1 MAAYLFDTNIWL
13 RAVQRE
19 SPHHT
24 LAVNA
29 LAALLARGDA
39 IYLTAQNLIE
49 FWSVASRPSE
59 ANGLGWT
66 VTTVRQ
72 EIDRLLAQFPLLEE
86 APMIFA
92 HWRQLV
98 TDHQI
103 TGRRVHDA
111 RLVAVMLAHGVT
123 HLLTFNGDDFRG
135 FDEIVVVAPAD
146 VLTVTDEAPDQ
157 AEDAGQI

>member
-1 MAAYLFDTNIWL
+1 MRTYLFDTNIWL

-39 IYLTAQNLIE
+39 ISLTAQNLIE
-49 FWSVASRPSE
+49 FWSVASRPTE
-59 ANGLGWT
+59 ANGLGWPVAT
-66 VTTVRQ
+66 ARQ

-86 APMIFA
+86 TPAIFA

-98 TDHQI
+98 ADHQI

-123 HLLTFNGDDFRG
+123 HLLTFNGDDFRA
-135 FDEIVVVAPAD
+135 FDEIVVVAPAA
-146 VLTVTDEAPDQ
+146 VLTAPSESTDQ
-157 AEDAGQI
+157 DAHAGNG